1 MQIYITCGI
10 RSNTLQIILIF
21 LFYIYIHI
29 IFHYIYFSI
38 LRIYTYIYI
47 HIYIYIYIYIH
58 ILVRACIHAAQ
69 CRKPNLML
77 SGLAETYRRSLNFIR
92 DTARLSRNQIAVSF
106 EGPPRIISLVRHNG
120 CDETHFCLVLDVRA
134 VLHRN
139 VSLVIDK
146 YVSLFLS
153 IVYCFSVRQFYVI

>member
-47 HIYIYIYIYIH
+47 HIYIYIYIYIYIH

-106 EGPPRIISLVRHNG
+106 GGPRGLYRS
-120 CDETHFCLVLDVRA
+120 CDITAATKHTFA
-134 VLHRN
+134 
-139 VSLVIDK
+139 S
-146 YVSLFLS
+146 Y
-153 IVYCFSVRQFYVI
+153 